1 MPYRAT
7 NAWLRVRQTPA
18 GGADGRSS
26 PGGEPLFPPC
36 QGVGHRQVLWW
47 PEQHAQE
54 AAGAALRRRR
64 MIEAVPAVAAL
75 PGCREN
81 QFSAV
86 RACLRR
92 PLVDGCASLRFLL
105 PGWSFFW

>member
-1 MPYRAT
+1 
-7 NAWLRVRQTPA
+7 
-18 GGADGRSS
+18 
-26 PGGEPLFPPC
+26 
-36 QGVGHRQVLWW
+36 
-47 PEQHAQE
+47 
-54 AAGAALRRRR
+54 

-86 RACLRR
+86 RARLRR